1 MAQEEQK
8 EKQEKSMTEEEAKVA
23 QKSAEK
29 EISKEEAEKEVAKEE
44 VKEETGYNAETL
56 AGVAHTAMKASD
68 SAGRSDFERA
78 ENNRAEVK
86 GNAVE
91 GMLEKM
97 ADSKVTQ
104 NILKAGIG
112 SEFLSTG
119 ESGLRQGAQMA
130 LDIAK
135 TTGVVSGIEERLLQ
149 AALDHSMTIDEIRNM
164 TPETLKEKLDA
175 MKQKNDE
182 KPEADRTEDKPV
194 EQPDL
199 KRYPQQDGGR

>member
-1 MAQEEQK
+1 MTQEEQK
-8 EKQEKSMTEEEAKVA
+8 EKKETPMTEEEAKIA

-29 EISKEEAEKEVAKEE
+29 EVSKEEAQKEVAKEE
-44 VKEETGYNAETL
+44 IKEETGYSAETL

-68 SAGRSDFERA
+68 SSGRSDLAQA
-78 ENNRAEVK
+78 ENDKTEVK

-119 ESGLRQGAQMA
+119 ESGLRQGAQIA

-135 TTGVVSGIEERLLQ
+135 TSGVVSGIEGRLLQ
-149 AALDHSMTIDEIRNM
+149 AALDHSMTMDEIRNM
-164 TPETLKEKLDA
+164 TPETLKEKLEI
-175 MKQKNDE
+175 MKQKEDE
-182 KPEADRTEDKPV
+182 KPEERSEEKQTERKDPRAYQRGS
-194 EQPDL
+194 E
-199 KRYPQQDGGR
+199 R